1 MPEFAWEPVEF
12 LEALGVVPE
21 EEEHGTSYHYVVRR
35 SDLRLELTV
44 WPMSADVAL
53 SLFAASQPEPI
64 ASLRLLNC
72 PGARV
77 VSDKRG
83 KFIEFVGANLFVGR
97 YDRIAPAP
105 YGFRVWVEPYLQVVP
120 FAYST

>member
-1 MPEFAWEPVEF
+1 MPEFAWEPLEF

-21 EEEHGTSYHYVVRR
+21 EEDGISYYYVVPRA
-35 SDLRLELTV
+35 DLSLELTV

-64 ASLRLLNC
+64 ACLNLLNC

-83 KFIEFVGANLFVGR
+83 KFIEFAGANLFVGR
-97 YDRIAPAP
+97 YDRTAPAP
-105 YGFRVWVEPYLQVVP
+105 YGIRVWVDPYLQIVP
-120 FAYST
+120 FAYEI